1 MPKWISTEWNRIY
14 FGWDFTDKTERG
26 FFTSA
31 HKGNLFFMETP
42 LPELDSALR
51 TLAEWATRNQY
62 EIKASIPLTT
72 SMGEYNAVY
81 WKGNGGYG
89 YGYGISQITGMAVL
103 VQREEEVSQEE
114 YDRRLA
120 VQKKRHQLEN
130 KLPELRQKCEDLQK
144 AVKRYGSIGTEGIT
158 EKKKLI
164 GGSIYLLGSQ
174 EFFSQAEAQAKLDE
188 ITARRTALQQ
198 AQAALAEVEQEIESL
213 K

>member
-14 FGWDFTDKTERG
+14 FGWDFKDKTERG

-42 LPELDSALR
+42 FPTLDSALQI
-51 TLAEWATRNQY
+51 LAEWATMNQY
-62 EIKASIPLTT
+62 EIKTSIPLTT

-89 YGYGISQITGMAVL
+89 YGYGVSQITGMAVL

-120 VQKKRHQLEN
+120 TQKRKHQLEKN
-130 KLPELRQKCEDLQK
+130 LPVLRQKCEELQK
-144 AVKRYGSIGTEGIT
+144 EIQRYESVASGEIT

-164 GGSIYLLGSQ
+164 C
-174 EFFSQAEAQAKLDE
+174 K
-188 ITARRTALQQ
+188 
-198 AQAALAEVEQEIESL
+198 VPVN
-213 K
+213 